1 MSSKL
6 YGVLLTVFA
15 VAMVLPVCAQDR
27 HERMMAHK
35 ARLDSIL
42 TERRNRGN
50 FDTNYVVRPKE
61 PLTVKARVNV
71 SGYDLYAKGT
81 VKDDYAKAD
90 LHTSHTT
97 TVSVGASYMGLSL
110 SLSLNHAKL
119 FGRKTDYN
127 FNLNYYSP
135 RINVEATYSQS
146 ETLSGDI
153 KYGDGTQYLEEGMMN
168 MRTLNVAAYYSF
180 NYRRFSYPAAFTQ
193 SMIQRHSAGS
203 WLAGLSYEGGR
214 TRTNTSDYEN
224 LPDIRIYMGHIGIG
238 GGYAYNFVLR
248 NKWLIHLSALPTFVV
263 YNRNN
268 MTIDGVKKKAE
279 RIRLNMIFNERLAV
293 VYNFTLRFF
302 AGATLV
308 MSNSLFDDSKV
319 TVNQNRW
326 RARGFIGVRF

>member
-1 MSSKL
+1 MALPLAAIGQKSSL
-6 YGVLLTVFA
+6 TLTVTGMDA
-15 VAMVLPVCAQDR
+15 GSALVMSEAQDG
-27 HERMMAHK
+27 
-35 ARLDSIL
+35 RLL
-42 TERRNRGN
+42 PM
-50 FDTNYVVRPKE
+50 DT
-61 PLTVKARVNV
+61 
-71 SGYDLYAKGT
+71 LYLDAKGT

-110 SLSLNHAKL
+110 SLSLNPAKL

-203 WLAGLSYEGGR
+203 WLAESKI
-214 TRTNTSDYEN
+214 
-224 LPDIRIYMGHIGIG
+224 LPG
-238 GGYAYNFVLR
+238 
-248 NKWLIHLSALPTFVV
+248 
-263 YNRNN
+263 
-268 MTIDGVKKKAE
+268 
-279 RIRLNMIFNERLAV
+279 
-293 VYNFTLRFF
+293 
-302 AGATLV
+302 
-308 MSNSLFDDSKV
+308 
-319 TVNQNRW
+319 
-326 RARGFIGVRF
+326 